1 MFSQLY
7 SRSGDA
13 ASAIETTGTPE
24 CPDLNDEGK
33 LVISRATFI
42 ITLTVSIFF
51 TLVSL
56 LLVTALLYREWSRRR
71 ETARAKTWGRKSIY
85 RNRISYAKKAVDLEF
100 SSQYSGCLVNVPE
113 NPEMGTDSP
122 VEIGTEQR
130 ICREA
135 PAVPARTVTSKDVNK
150 SKRSL
155 YCGDGAG
162 FWMPR
167 R

>member
-1 MFSQLY
+1 MSSQLY

-13 ASAIETTGTPE
+13 PATETTATPE
-24 CPDLNDEGK
+24 CPNFDDEGK
-33 LVISRATFI
+33 LVISRAAFI

-100 SSQYSGCLVNVPE
+100 SSQYSGCLVNVHE

-122 VEIGTEQR
+122 VEMGAEQR

-135 PAVPARTVTSKDVNK
+135 PTVPARIATSKDINTN
-150 SKRSL
+150 KRSPH
-155 YCGDGAG
+155 CGNVAG
-162 FWMPR
+162 FWTPKK
-167 R
+167 

>member
-1 MFSQLY
+1 MSSQLY

-100 SSQYSGCLVNVPE
+100 SSQYSGCLVNVHE

-122 VEIGTEQR
+122 VEMGAEQR
-130 ICREA
+130 IWEA
-135 PAVPARTVTSKDVNK
+135 PAVPARTVSGKDVNT

-155 YCGDGAG
+155 HCGDGAG

>member
-1 MFSQLY
+1 MSSQLY

-13 ASAIETTGTPE
+13 PAIETTATPE
-24 CPDLNDEGK
+24 CPNLDDEGK

-56 LLVTALLYREWSRRR
+56 LLVTALLYREWARRR

-100 SSQYSGCLVNVPE
+100 SSQYSGCLVNVHE

-122 VEIGTEQR
+122 VEMGAEQR

-135 PAVPARTVTSKDVNK
+135 PTVPARIATSRDVNK
-150 SKRSL
+150 NKRSL
-155 YCGDGAG
+155 HCGDGAG
-162 FWMPR
+162 FWMPKK
-167 R
+167 

>member
-1 MFSQLY
+1 MSSQLY
-7 SRSGDA
+7 PRSGDA
-13 ASAIETTGTPE
+13 ASATETTATPE
-24 CPDLNDEGK
+24 CPNFDDEGK

-100 SSQYSGCLVNVPE
+100 SSQYSGCLVNVHE

-122 VEIGTEQR
+122 VEMGEVQR
-130 ICREA
+130 IWEA
-135 PAVPARTVTSKDVNK
+135 PTVPARIATSKDVNK
-150 SKRSL
+150 NKRSL
-155 YCGDGAG
+155 HSGDVAG
-162 FWMPR
+162 FWMPQK
-167 R
+167 

>member
-1 MFSQLY
+1 MSK
-7 SRSGDA
+7 
-13 ASAIETTGTPE
+13 
-24 CPDLNDEGK
+24 CPNFDDEGK

-100 SSQYSGCLVNVPE
+100 SSQYSGCLVNVHE

-122 VEIGTEQR
+122 VEMGAEQR
-130 ICREA
+130 I
-135 PAVPARTVTSKDVNK
+135 
-150 SKRSL
+150 
-155 YCGDGAG
+155 
-162 FWMPR
+162 W
-167 R
+167 

>member
-1 MFSQLY
+1 MSSQLY

-13 ASAIETTGTPE
+13 PAIEPTATPE
-24 CPDLNDEGK
+24 CPNFDDEGK
-33 LVISRATFI
+33 LVISRTTFI

-100 SSQYSGCLVNVPE
+100 SSQYSGCLVNVHE

-122 VEIGTEQR
+122 VEMGAEQR

-135 PAVPARTVTSKDVNK
+135 PTMPARIVTGRDVNK
-150 SKRSL
+150 NKRSL
-155 YCGDGAG
+155 HCGDGAG
-162 FWMPR
+162 FWMPQK
-167 R
+167 